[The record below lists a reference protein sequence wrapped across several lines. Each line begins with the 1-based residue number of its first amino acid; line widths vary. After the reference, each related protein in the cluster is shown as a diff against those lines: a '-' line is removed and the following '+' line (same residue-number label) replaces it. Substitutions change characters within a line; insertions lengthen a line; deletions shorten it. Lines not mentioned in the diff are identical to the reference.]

1 MMTRRILYIII
12 LALSAVLGAGA
23 QKSDNM
29 HRYNTKEIT
38 IGRKDFVDTLQ
49 IEFVGNQIYIP
60 IYING
65 KRHLFNLD
73 TGSSQGVA
81 YIGTDTGYG
90 QPLGGINS
98 RDANGLTDTIPVV
111 EFPELRL
118 GSADGLSVRGYKAS
132 LLRRNGRHYI
142 YDGIIGFD
150 IFNKGL
156 QAKIDVRRRHLII
169 TDRKNFFAEDTGYA
183 MKYKLKRWTPY
194 LNVNTWL
201 DYKEPVLF
209 DMGSTDLFVVN
220 KAHFD
225 SERKKDPRV
234 PSLVEETAYGQNALG
249 SYGAEKH
256 DLIFYLKFPTLS
268 WGKFTFSN
276 VHSFTT
282 QGDSKIGAS
291 ILVYGTFVINPRKKQ
306 IIFSPYDGGNSVEV
320 NNHVDDISYM
330 EDDGHTIV
338 ASLRHTSDY
347 YKYGFRE
354 GDVVIS
360 VDGTPVNGF
369 DDLTRRRLQ
378 DGKTHKFIL
387 RDLRGFDK
395 EIDIRATR

>member
-12 LALSAVLGAGA
+12 LALSAVLDAGA

-118 GSADGLSVRGYKAS
+118 GSADGVSVRGYKAS

-156 QAKIDVRRRHLII
+156 QAKIDVRRKQLVI
-169 TDRKNFFAEDTGYA
+169 TDRKNFFD
-183 MKYKLKRWTPY
+183 
-194 LNVNTWL
+194 
-201 DYKEPVLF
+201 
-209 DMGSTDLFVVN
+209 
-220 KAHFD
+220 
-225 SERKKDPRV
+225 
-234 PSLVEETAYGQNALG
+234 
-249 SYGAEKH
+249 
-256 DLIFYLKFPTLS
+256 
-268 WGKFTFSN
+268 
-276 VHSFTT
+276 
-282 QGDSKIGAS
+282 
-291 ILVYGTFVINPRKKQ
+291 
-306 IIFSPYDGGNSVEV
+306 
-320 NNHVDDISYM
+320 
-330 EDDGHTIV
+330 
-338 ASLRHTSDY
+338 
-347 YKYGFRE
+347 
-354 GDVVIS
+354 
-360 VDGTPVNGF
+360 NG
-369 DDLTRRRLQ
+369 
-378 DGKTHKFIL
+378 
-387 RDLRGFDK
+387 
-395 EIDIRATR
+395 RATP